1 MLPQDR
7 FKPVETTTKKKNGIK
22 IAKGVVFLLL
32 AVLFLFIVFYDI
44 NQNYDGKPFDFFY
57 ENRDFDE
64 YFRNTYLNFAVSVL
78 FAVLGILELK
88 EGATNGN

>member
-7 FKPVETTTKKKNGIK
+7 FKVVEPIIKKKNGIK

-32 AVLFLFIVFYDI
+32 AVLFLFITTYNVKTEISNIGFQAY
-44 NQNYDGKPFDFFY
+44 FFAK
-57 ENRDFDE
+57 N
-64 YFRNTYLNFAVSVL
+64 YLNFAVSIL

>member
-7 FKPVETTTKKKNGIK
+7 FKPVETTVKKKNGIK

-44 NQNYDGKPFDFFY
+44 NQSYNGRTFDPFYVDIY
-57 ENRDFDE
+57 FDE
-64 YFRNTYLNFAVSVL
+64 YFRNTYLNFAVSIL